1 VHPEVAFAAL
11 TGAPLAAKRSAEGS
25 AARVRALRAVVPRL
39 GKVVT
44 RAPARARPDDVLDA
58 LVCAWVARRWVEGA
72 AETLGDGAR
81 DARGLL
87 LRIVT

>member
-1 VHPEVAFAAL
+1 VVA
-11 TGAPLAAKRSAEGS
+11 
-25 AARVRALRAVVPRL
+25 
-39 GKVVT
+39 

-58 LVCAWVARRWVEGA
+58 LVCAWVARRWVDGA

-87 LRIVT
+87 MRIVT